1 MSIQAILPISVDF
14 CNKKYTLVNAKQYDK
29 EARYLLVS
37 CYNGG
42 DFFKLSNG
50 GHSAFVRY
58 KKPDGYS
65 VFRKCSIDTQG
76 KILVELTEQML
87 AVQGTCV
94 ADLVI
99 VSGGKA
105 VIDVN
110 TGKITNV
117 TDGSI
122 ISTMIFHI
130 NVSETPVDNA
140 EIESSYDHSGF
151 NQALAE
157 VTADFQNVIL
167 TAKSWAVGG
176 TGIRAN
182 EATDNAKY
190 WAELAKDH
198 VMGDLG
204 DSIVTGIRGINDT
217 VGTFSKGNVE
227 LSAYR
232 VGAVSLSDVATVD
245 EVKSYLSINT
255 TNS

>member
-14 CNKKYTLVNAKQYDK
+14 CNKKYTLVNAKQYDS

-37 CYNGG
+37 CHNGG
-42 DFFKLSNG
+42 EFFKLSNG
-50 GHSAFVRY
+50 SHSAFVRY

-65 VFRKCSIDTQG
+65 VFRKCTIDSQG
-76 KILVELTEQML
+76 KVLMELTEQML

-99 VSGGKA
+99 VSGGNA
-105 VIDVN
+105 IIDVN

-130 NVSETPVDNA
+130 NVTETAVENS

-157 VTADFQNVIL
+157 VTANFSSVIT

-176 TGIRAN
+176 TGVRADEN
-182 EATDNAKY
+182 TNNAKY
-190 WAELAKDH
+190 WADIAFQNAT
-198 VMGDLG
+198 GDLG
-204 DSIVTGIRGINDT
+204 NKIVTG
-217 VGTFSKGNVE
+217 VKGNKETV
-227 LSAYR
+227 YR
-232 VGAVSLSDVATVD
+232 LGQVNITPSNVGAVSVDDVATVD
-245 EVKSYLSINT
+245 EVKTYLGIS
-255 TNS
+255 